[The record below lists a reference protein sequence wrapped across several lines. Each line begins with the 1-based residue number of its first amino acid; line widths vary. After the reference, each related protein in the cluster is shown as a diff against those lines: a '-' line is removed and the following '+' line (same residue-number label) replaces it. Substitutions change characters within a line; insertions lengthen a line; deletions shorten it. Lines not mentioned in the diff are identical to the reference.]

1 MSQANVE
8 IVRASFA
15 AFNEGKMDVDAVR
28 EWLHPDVIIV
38 RALEGWPEPAPIV
51 GRDAV
56 IRQWQRIMEPWPD
69 PTVELVS
76 IIDAGDRVV
85 TRQIAHGKGH
95 GPEIKIEF
103 TVVNTF
109 RNGKVFLIEYFWDHA
124 EALEILGLSE

>member
-1 MSQANVE
+1 MSQENVE
-8 IVRASFA
+8 VVKASIA
-15 AFNEGKMDVDAVR
+15 ALNARNMEAVR
-28 EWLHPDVIIV
+28 ETLDPNLIV
-38 RALEGWPEPAPIV
+38 ARELEGWPESGPFV

-95 GPEIKIEF
+95 GPEMKIEY
-103 TVVNTF
+103 TVVSTF
-109 RNGKVFLIEYFWDHA
+109 RKGKVLILEYYWRHA
-124 EALEILGLSE
+124 EALEDLGLSE